1 MDLFKTPVSRAESF
15 LLFKLTFILLMSGLL
30 FSGQAFAENDDGG
43 LLDFIIID
51 GNATITGFTAGASTT
66 TLTIPATVS
75 TGSITYSVTSI
86 GGLAFQQKS
95 LKSVTIPD
103 SVTSI
108 GAAAFEA
115 NQLESVTIS
124 NNLGTIASRAFHTNK
139 LASVTIP
146 PA

>member
-1 MDLFKTPVSRAESF
+1 
-15 LLFKLTFILLMSGLL
+15 MSVLL

-43 LLDFIIID
+43 LLDFSILD
-51 GNATITGFTAGASTT
+51 GHATITGFTAGASTT

-108 GAAAFEA
+108 GNKAFYVNE
-115 NQLESVTIS
+115 
-124 NNLGTIASRAFHTNK
+124 

-146 PA
+146 NSVTSIGFKAFLSNELKTVTIPDSVTSIGAAAF

>member
-1 MDLFKTPVSRAESF
+1 
-15 LLFKLTFILLMSGLL
+15 MSVLL

-51 GNATITGFTAGASTT
+51 GDATITGYTANTNTT

-108 GAAAFEA
+108 GNKAFYVNKLKSVTIPDSVTIIGEATFEA
-115 NQLESVTIS
+115 NALTSVTIPKS
-124 NNLGTIASRAFHTNK
+124 VTSIGSRAFHTNK